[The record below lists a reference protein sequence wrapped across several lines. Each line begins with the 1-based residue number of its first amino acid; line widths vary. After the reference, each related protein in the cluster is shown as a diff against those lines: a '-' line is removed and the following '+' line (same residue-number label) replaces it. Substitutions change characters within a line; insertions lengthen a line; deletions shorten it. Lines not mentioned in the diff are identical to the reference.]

1 MVMLQKNLRIFSLII
16 LLVFWIASCAINPVT
31 GQRELMLL
39 DEQEEIELGRQVN
52 IQVVQEFGIYDD
64 PELSTY
70 VNDFCQKLAKI
81 SHRPN
86 LPYDCKVMDSPVVNA
101 FAVPGGYIYF
111 TRGILAYLNNEAE
124 MIGVMGHELGHVTAR
139 HSAQQYSRAQLA
151 QVGLGVGM
159 IFLDYLPAIAGEV
172 AQLGV
177 QMLFLKF
184 SRDNERQSDDL
195 GVEYASRLGYD
206 AEQMANFFNSLDRM
220 RPSSDRSPLP
230 DWFSTHPNP
239 AERNETVSLKA
250 KQWQEKLGLRSPKIN
265 RDEYLRRIEGL
276 VFGENPR
283 QGFVENNIFYH
294 PDLRFEFP
302 VPQGWILQ
310 NTPAFIRLVSPN
322 KDAMIIFTISPE
334 GPPKQAALQFT
345 QKNKAE
351 VIESS
356 PTEVNGLPAHRLISE
371 VRSSQGVLTIKSYFI
386 EKEGKVYMFHGFT
399 SPVRFDQYSPTFS
412 ITMEKFRELTDPK
425 KLAVKPPRVRIRSA
439 PQGGSVRGVLVALG
453 VPEDDLERTALLN
466 GKTLN
471 ENIGAGTMM
480 KVIER

>member
-1 MVMLQKNLRIFSLII
+1 MFRKNLKIFSLT
-16 LLVFWIASCAINPVT
+16 LFLVFWIASCAINPVT

-39 DEQEEIELGRQVN
+39 DDQEEIELGRQANVQ
-52 IQVVQEFGIYDD
+52 IVQEYGIYDD

-70 VNDFCQKLAKI
+70 VNDFCQRLAKI

-86 LPYDCKVMDSPVVNA
+86 LSYECKVMDSPVVNA

-124 MIGVMGHELGHVTAR
+124 LISVMGHELGHVTAR

-159 IFLDYLPAIAGEV
+159 VFIPDIAGEV

-184 SRDNERQSDDL
+184 GRDDERQSDDL
-195 GVEYASRLGYD
+195 GVEYASKLGYD
-206 AEQMANFFNSLDRM
+206 AKQMANFFNTLDRM
-220 RPSSDRSPLP
+220 RPSSDGSPLP

-239 AERNETVSLKA
+239 AERNQTVSLRA
-250 KQWQEKLGLRSPKIN
+250 KEWQDKLNLKNPKIN
-265 RDEYLRRIEGL
+265 RDEYLRRIDGL

-294 PDLRFEFP
+294 PDLRFQFP
-302 VPQGWILQ
+302 LPQGWVLQ
-310 NTPAFIRLVSPN
+310 NTPAFIRMVSPN
-322 KDAMIIFTISPE
+322 KDALIIFTISPE
-334 GPPKQAALQFT
+334 GPPEQAALQFV
-345 QKNKAE
+345 QKNEAR

-356 PTEVNGLPAHRLISE
+356 PTKVNGLPAHRLISE

-386 EKEGKVYMFHGFT
+386 EKEGKVYMFHGIT
-399 SPVRFDQYSPTFS
+399 SPVRFDQYSPTFGN
-412 ITMEKFRELTDPK
+412 TMEQFRGLTNPK
-425 KLAVKPPRVRIRSA
+425 MLEVKPLRIRILSSA
-439 PQGGSVRGVLVALG
+439 KSGTVRGALLAQG
-453 VPEDDLERTALLN
+453 VTENDLEKMALLN
-466 GKTLN
+466 GKTLDDP
-471 ENIGAGTMM
+471 IAAGTLI
-480 KVIER
+480 KVFRR

>member
-111 TRGILAYLNNEAE
+111 TRGILAYLNSEAE

-206 AEQMANFFNSLDRM
+206 GEQMANFFDTLDRM
-220 RPSSDRSPLP
+220 RPSSEGSPLP

-239 AERNETVSLKA
+239 AERNQTVSLRA
-250 KQWQEKLGLRSPKIN
+250 REWQDKLNLRKPKIN
-265 RDEYLRRIEGL
+265 RDEYLRRIDGL

-294 PDLRFEFP
+294 PNLRFEFP

-310 NTPAFIRLVSPN
+310 NTPAFIRLVSPK

-334 GPPKQAALQFT
+334 GPPKQAALQFA

-386 EKEGKVYMFHGFT
+386 EKEGKVYMFHGLT
-399 SPVRFDQYSPTFS
+399 SPVRFDQYSPTFG

-425 KLAVKPPRVRIRSA
+425 KLGVKPHQVRMRSV
-439 PQGGSVRGVLVALG
+439 PQGGSVRGVLLALG
-453 VPEDDLERTALLN
+453 VPEDDLEKTALLN

-471 ENIGAGTMM
+471 DSVAAGTMM
-480 KVIER
+480 KVIGK

>member
-1 MVMLQKNLRIFSLII
+1 MFRKNLTIFSLT
-16 LLVFWIASCAINPVT
+16 LFLVFWIASCAINPVT

-39 DEQEEIELGRQVN
+39 DDQEEIELGRQANVQ
-52 IQVVQEFGIYDD
+52 IVQEYGIYDD

-70 VNDFCQKLAKI
+70 VNDFCQRLAKI

-86 LPYDCKVMDSPVVNA
+86 LSYECKVMDSPVVNA

-124 MIGVMGHELGHVTAR
+124 LISVMGHELGHVTAR

-159 IFLDYLPAIAGEV
+159 VFMPDIAGEV

-184 SRDNERQSDDL
+184 GRDDERQSDDL
-195 GVEYASRLGYD
+195 GVEYASKLGYD
-206 AEQMANFFNSLDRM
+206 AKQMANFFNTLDRM
-220 RPSSDRSPLP
+220 RPSSDGSPLP

-239 AERNETVSLKA
+239 AERNQTVSLRA
-250 KQWQEKLGLRSPKIN
+250 KEWQDKLNLKNPKIN
-265 RDEYLRRIEGL
+265 RDEYLRRIDGL

-294 PDLRFEFP
+294 PDLRFQFP
-302 VPQGWILQ
+302 LPQGWVLQ
-310 NTPAFIRLVSPN
+310 NAPAFIRMVSPN
-322 KDAMIIFTISPE
+322 KDALIIFTISPE
-334 GPPKQAALQFT
+334 GPPEQAALQFA
-345 QKNKAE
+345 QKNEAR

-356 PTEVNGLPAHRLISE
+356 PTKVNGLPAHRLISE

-386 EKEGKVYMFHGFT
+386 EKKGKVYMFHGIT
-399 SPVRFDQYSPTFS
+399 SPVRFDQYSPTFGN
-412 ITMEKFRELTDPK
+412 TMEQFRELTNPK
-425 KLAVKPPRVRIRSA
+425 MLEVKPLRIRILSSA
-439 PQGGSVRGVLVALG
+439 RSGTVRGALLAQG
-453 VPEDDLERTALLN
+453 VTENDLEKMALLN
-466 GKTLN
+466 GKTLDDP
-471 ENIGAGTMM
+471 IAAGTLI
-480 KVIER
+480 KIIRK

>member
-1 MVMLQKNLRIFSLII
+1 MVRRNLTIFSLIV

-39 DEQEEIELGRQVN
+39 DDQEEIELGRQAN
-52 IQVVQEFGIYDD
+52 TQIVQEFGIYDD
-64 PELSTY
+64 PGLSSY

-81 SHRPN
+81 SHRPE
-86 LPYDCKVMDSPVVNA
+86 LSYECKVMDSPVVNA

-124 MIGVMGHELGHVTAR
+124 MITVIGHELGHITAR

-159 IFLDYLPAIAGEV
+159 IFLDYLPAIAGDV

-195 GVEYASRLGYD
+195 GVEYASKMGYD
-206 AEQMANFFNSLDRM
+206 AKQMANFFDTLDRM
-220 RPSSDRSPLP
+220 RPSSEGSPLP

-239 AERNETVSLKA
+239 AERNETVSLRA
-250 KQWQEKLGLRSPKIN
+250 REWQEKLGLRSPKIN
-265 RDEYLRRIEGL
+265 RDVYLKRIEGL

-294 PDLRFEFP
+294 PDLRFQFP
-302 VPQGWILQ
+302 VPQGWVLQ
-310 NTPAFIRLVSPN
+310 NTPAFIRMVSPN
-322 KDAMIIFTISPE
+322 KDALIIFTISPE
-334 GPPKQAALQFT
+334 GPPEQAALQFA
-345 QKNKAE
+345 QKNKVE
-351 VIESS
+351 VIETS
-356 PTEVNGLPAHRLISE
+356 PTKVNGLPAHRLISE

-399 SPVRFDQYSPTFS
+399 SPVRFDQYSSTFGS
-412 ITMEKFRELTDPK
+412 TMEQFRELTDPK
-425 KLAVKPPRVRIRSA
+425 RLEVKPFRVRILSA
-439 PQGGSVRGVLVALG
+439 PRAGSVRGALLALN
-453 VPEDDLERTALLN
+453 VPENDLEKIALLN
-466 GKTLN
+466 GKTLDDT
-471 ENIGAGTMM
+471 IAAGTLM
-480 KVIER
+480 KIIKK

>member
-1 MVMLQKNLRIFSLII
+1 M
-16 LLVFWIASCAINPVT
+16 LLVRKKTTTFFIIMLLVSFLASCAINPVT

-39 DEQEEIELGRQVN
+39 DDQEEIELGRQANVQ
-52 IQVVQEFGIYDD
+52 IVQEYGIYDD

-70 VNDFCQKLAKI
+70 VNDFCQRLAKI

-86 LPYDCKVMDSPVVNA
+86 LSYECKVMDSPVVNA

-124 MIGVMGHELGHVTAR
+124 LISVMGHELGHVTAR

-159 IFLDYLPAIAGEV
+159 VFMPDIAGEV

-184 SRDNERQSDDL
+184 GRDDERQSDDL
-195 GVEYASRLGYD
+195 GVEYASKLGYD
-206 AEQMANFFNSLDRM
+206 AKQMANFFNTLDRM
-220 RPSSDRSPLP
+220 RPSSDGSPLP

-239 AERNETVSLKA
+239 AERNQTVSLRA
-250 KQWQEKLGLRSPKIN
+250 KEWQDKLNLKNPKIN
-265 RDEYLRRIEGL
+265 RDEYLRRIDGL

-294 PDLRFEFP
+294 PDLRFQFP
-302 VPQGWILQ
+302 LPQGWVLQ
-310 NTPAFIRLVSPN
+310 NTPAFIRMVSPN
-322 KDAMIIFTISPE
+322 KDALIIFTISPE
-334 GPPKQAALQFT
+334 GPPEQAALQFA
-345 QKNKAE
+345 QKNEAR

-356 PTEVNGLPAHRLISE
+356 PTKVNGLPAHRLISE

-386 EKEGKVYMFHGFT
+386 EKKGKVYMFHGIT
-399 SPVRFDQYSPTFS
+399 SPVRFDQYSPTFGN
-412 ITMEKFRELTDPK
+412 TMEQFRELTNPK
-425 KLAVKPPRVRIRSA
+425 MLEVKPLRIRILSSA
-439 PQGGSVRGVLVALG
+439 RSGTVRGALLAQG
-453 VPEDDLERTALLN
+453 VTENDLEKMALLN
-466 GKTLN
+466 GKTLDDP
-471 ENIGAGTMM
+471 IAAGTLI
-480 KVIER
+480 KIIRK

>member
-1 MVMLQKNLRIFSLII
+1 MVRRNLTIFSLIV

-39 DEQEEIELGRQVN
+39 DDQEEIELGRQAN
-52 IQVVQEFGIYDD
+52 TQIVQEFGIYDD
-64 PELSTY
+64 PGLSSY

-81 SHRPN
+81 SHRPE
-86 LPYDCKVMDSPVVNA
+86 LSYECKVMDSPVVNA

-124 MIGVMGHELGHVTAR
+124 MITVMGHELGHITAR
-139 HSAQQYSRAQLA
+139 HSAQQYSKAQLA

-159 IFLDYLPAIAGEV
+159 IFLDYLPAIAGDV

-195 GVEYASRLGYD
+195 GVEYASKMGYD
-206 AEQMANFFNSLDRM
+206 AKQMANFFDTLDRM
-220 RPSSDRSPLP
+220 RPSSEGSPLP

-239 AERNETVSLKA
+239 AERNETVSLRA
-250 KQWQEKLGLRSPKIN
+250 REWQEKLGLRSPKIN
-265 RDEYLRRIEGL
+265 RDVYLKRIEGL

-294 PDLRFEFP
+294 PDLRFQFP
-302 VPQGWILQ
+302 VPQGWVLQ
-310 NTPAFIRLVSPN
+310 NTPAFIRVVSPN
-322 KDAMIIFTISPE
+322 KDALIIFTISPE
-334 GPPKQAALQFT
+334 GPPEQAALQFA
-345 QKNKAE
+345 QKNKVE
-351 VIESS
+351 VIETS
-356 PTEVNGLPAHRLISE
+356 PTKVNGLPAHRLISE

-399 SPVRFDQYSPTFS
+399 SPVRFDQYSSTFGS
-412 ITMEKFRELTDPK
+412 TMEQFRELTDPK
-425 KLAVKPPRVRIRSA
+425 RLEVKPFRVRILSA
-439 PQGGSVRGVLVALG
+439 PRAGSVRGALLALN
-453 VPEDDLERTALLN
+453 VPENDLEKIALLN
-466 GKTLN
+466 GKTLDDT
-471 ENIGAGTMM
+471 IAAGTLM
-480 KVIER
+480 KIIKK

>member
-1 MVMLQKNLRIFSLII
+1 MVMVRKNFTTFALII
-16 LLVFWIASCAINPVT
+16 LLISFLVSCAINPVT

-39 DEQEEIELGRQVN
+39 DDQEEIELGRQANVQ
-52 IQVVQEFGIYDD
+52 IVQEYGIYDD

-70 VNDFCQKLAKI
+70 VNDFCQRLAKI

-86 LPYDCKVMDSPVVNA
+86 LSYECKVMDSPVVNA

-124 MIGVMGHELGHVTAR
+124 LISVMGHELGHVTAR

-159 IFLDYLPAIAGEV
+159 VFMPDIAGEV

-184 SRDNERQSDDL
+184 GRDDERQSDDL
-195 GVEYASRLGYD
+195 GVEYASKLGYD
-206 AEQMANFFNSLDRM
+206 AKQMANFFNTLDRM
-220 RPSSDRSPLP
+220 RPSSDGSPLP

-239 AERNETVSLKA
+239 AERNQTVSLRA
-250 KQWQEKLGLRSPKIN
+250 KEWQDKLNLKNPKIN
-265 RDEYLRRIEGL
+265 RDEYLRRIDGL

-294 PDLRFEFP
+294 PDLRFQFP
-302 VPQGWILQ
+302 LPQGWVLQ
-310 NTPAFIRLVSPN
+310 NAPAFIRMVSPN
-322 KDAMIIFTISPE
+322 KDALIIFTISPE
-334 GPPKQAALQFT
+334 GPPEQAALQFV
-345 QKNKAE
+345 QKNEAR

-356 PTEVNGLPAHRLISE
+356 PTKVNGLPAHRLISE

-386 EKEGKVYMFHGFT
+386 EKEGKVYMFHGIT
-399 SPVRFDQYSPTFS
+399 SPVRFDQYSPTFGN
-412 ITMEKFRELTDPK
+412 TMEQFRELTNPK
-425 KLAVKPPRVRIRSA
+425 MLEVKPLRIRILSSA
-439 PQGGSVRGVLVALG
+439 RSGTVRGALLAQG
-453 VPEDDLERTALLN
+453 VNENDLEKMALLN
-466 GKTLN
+466 GKTLDDP
-471 ENIGAGTMM
+471 IAAGTLI
-480 KVIER
+480 KIIRK

>member
-1 MVMLQKNLRIFSLII
+1 MFRKNLTIFSLT
-16 LLVFWIASCAINPVT
+16 LFLVFWIASCAINPVT

-39 DEQEEIELGRQVN
+39 DDQEEIELGRQANVQ
-52 IQVVQEFGIYDD
+52 IVQEYGIYDD

-70 VNDFCQKLAKI
+70 VNDFCQRLAKI

-86 LPYDCKVMDSPVVNA
+86 LSYECKVMDSPVVNA

-124 MIGVMGHELGHVTAR
+124 LISVMGHELGHVTAR

-159 IFLDYLPAIAGEV
+159 VFMPDIAGEV

-184 SRDNERQSDDL
+184 GRDDERQSDDL
-195 GVEYASRLGYD
+195 GVEYASKLGYD
-206 AEQMANFFNSLDRM
+206 AKQMANFFNTLDRM
-220 RPSSDRSPLP
+220 RPSSDGSPLP

-239 AERNETVSLKA
+239 AERNQTVSLRA
-250 KQWQEKLGLRSPKIN
+250 KEWQDKLNLKNPKIN
-265 RDEYLRRIEGL
+265 RDEYLRRIDGL

-294 PDLRFEFP
+294 PDLRFQFP
-302 VPQGWILQ
+302 LPQGWVLQ
-310 NTPAFIRLVSPN
+310 NAPAFIRMVSPN
-322 KDAMIIFTISPE
+322 KDALIIFTISPE
-334 GPPKQAALQFT
+334 GPPEQAALQFV
-345 QKNKAE
+345 QKNEAR

-356 PTEVNGLPAHRLISE
+356 PTKVNGLPAHRLISE

-386 EKEGKVYMFHGFT
+386 EKKGKVYMFHGIT
-399 SPVRFDQYSPTFS
+399 SPVRFDQYSPTFGN
-412 ITMEKFRELTDPK
+412 TMEQFRELTNPK
-425 KLAVKPPRVRIRSA
+425 MLEVKPLRIRILSSA
-439 PQGGSVRGVLVALG
+439 RSGTVRGALLAQG
-453 VPEDDLERTALLN
+453 VTENDLEKMALLN
-466 GKTLN
+466 GKTLDDP
-471 ENIGAGTMM
+471 IAAGTLI
-480 KVIER
+480 KIIRK

>member
-1 MVMLQKNLRIFSLII
+1 MFRKNLKIFSLT
-16 LLVFWIASCAINPVT
+16 LFLVFWIASCAINPVT

-39 DEQEEIELGRQVN
+39 DDQEEIELGRQANVQ
-52 IQVVQEFGIYDD
+52 IVQEYGIYDD

-70 VNDFCQKLAKI
+70 VNDFCQRLAKI

-86 LPYDCKVMDSPVVNA
+86 LSYECKVMDSPVVNA

-124 MIGVMGHELGHVTAR
+124 LISVMGHELGHVTAR

-159 IFLDYLPAIAGEV
+159 VFIPDIAGEV

-184 SRDNERQSDDL
+184 GRDDERQSDDL
-195 GVEYASRLGYD
+195 GVEYASKLGYD
-206 AEQMANFFNSLDRM
+206 AKQMANFFDTLDRM
-220 RPSSDRSPLP
+220 RPSSEGSLLP

-239 AERNETVSLKA
+239 AERNQTVSLRA
-250 KQWQEKLGLRSPKIN
+250 KEWQDKLNLKNPKIN
-265 RDEYLRRIEGL
+265 RDEYLRRIDGL

-294 PDLRFEFP
+294 PDLRFQFP
-302 VPQGWILQ
+302 LPQGWVLQ
-310 NTPAFIRLVSPN
+310 NTPAFIRMVSPN
-322 KDAMIIFTISPE
+322 KDALIIFTISPE
-334 GPPKQAALQFT
+334 GPPEQAALQFV
-345 QKNKAE
+345 QKNEAR

-356 PTEVNGLPAHRLISE
+356 PTKVNGLPAHRLISE

-386 EKEGKVYMFHGFT
+386 EKEGKVYMFHGIT
-399 SPVRFDQYSPTFS
+399 SPVRFDQYSPTFGN
-412 ITMEKFRELTDPK
+412 TMEQFRGLTNPK
-425 KLAVKPPRVRIRSA
+425 MLEVKPLRIRILSSA
-439 PQGGSVRGVLVALG
+439 KSGTVRGALLAQG
-453 VPEDDLERTALLN
+453 VTENDLEKMALLN
-466 GKTLN
+466 GKTLDDP
-471 ENIGAGTMM
+471 IAAGTLI
-480 KVIER
+480 KVFRR

>member
-1 MVMLQKNLRIFSLII
+1 MVMVRKNFTTFALII
-16 LLVFWIASCAINPVT
+16 LLISFLVSCAINPVT

-39 DEQEEIELGRQVN
+39 DDQEEIELGRQAN
-52 IQVVQEFGIYDD
+52 TQIVQEFGIYDD

-86 LPYDCKVMDSPVVNA
+86 LSYECKVMDSPVVNA

-139 HSAQQYSRAQLA
+139 HSAQQYTRAQIA

-159 IFLDYLPAIAGEV
+159 IFLDYLPAIAGDV

-195 GVEYASRLGYD
+195 GVEYASKMGYD
-206 AEQMANFFNSLDRM
+206 AEQMANFFNTLDRM
-220 RPSSDRSPLP
+220 RPSSDGSPLP

-239 AERNETVSLKA
+239 AERNETVSLRA
-250 KQWQEKLGLRSPKIN
+250 KEWQEKLGLRAPKIN
-265 RDEYLRRIEGL
+265 RDEYLKRIDGL

-283 QGFVENNIFYH
+283 HGFVENNIFYH
-294 PDLRFEFP
+294 PDLLFEFP
-302 VPQGWILQ
+302 VPQEWTLQ
-310 NTPAFIRLVSPN
+310 NTPAFVRMISPQ
-322 KDAMIIFTISPE
+322 KDALMIFTIAPE
-334 GPPKQAALQFT
+334 GPPEQAALQFA
-345 QKNKAE
+345 QKNKVE

-356 PTEVNGLPAHRLISE
+356 PTRVNGLPAHRLISE
-371 VRSSQGVLTIKSYFI
+371 ARSPQGVLTIKSYFI

-412 ITMEKFRELTDPK
+412 STMERFRELTDPK
-425 KLAVKPPRVRIRSA
+425 KLGVKPLRVRILSA
-439 PQGGSVRGVLVALG
+439 PRAGSVRGALLARGVA
-453 VPEDDLERTALLN
+453 ENDLEKMALLN
-466 GKTLN
+466 GKTLDDT
-471 ENIGAGTMM
+471 IAAGTLI
-480 KVIER
+480 KIIGK

>member
-1 MVMLQKNLRIFSLII
+1 MVRRNLTIFSLIV

-39 DEQEEIELGRQVN
+39 DDQEEIELGRQAN
-52 IQVVQEFGIYDD
+52 TQIVQEFGIYDD
-64 PELSTY
+64 PGLSSY

-81 SHRPN
+81 SHRPE
-86 LPYDCKVMDSPVVNA
+86 LSYECKVMDSPVVNA

-124 MIGVMGHELGHVTAR
+124 MITVIGHELGHITAR

-159 IFLDYLPAIAGEV
+159 IFLDYLPAIAGDV
-172 AQLGV
+172 AQLGM

-195 GVEYASRLGYD
+195 GVEYASKMGYD
-206 AEQMANFFNSLDRM
+206 AKQMANFFDTLDRM
-220 RPSSDRSPLP
+220 RPSSEGSPLP

-239 AERNETVSLKA
+239 AERNETVSLRA
-250 KQWQEKLGLRSPKIN
+250 REWQEKLGLRSPKIN
-265 RDEYLRRIEGL
+265 RDVYLKRIEGL

-294 PDLRFEFP
+294 PDLRFQFP
-302 VPQGWILQ
+302 VPQGWVLQ
-310 NTPAFIRLVSPN
+310 NTPAFIRVVSPN
-322 KDAMIIFTISPE
+322 KDALIIFTISPE
-334 GPPKQAALQFT
+334 GPPEQAALQFA
-345 QKNKAE
+345 QKNKVE
-351 VIESS
+351 VIETS
-356 PTEVNGLPAHRLISE
+356 PTKVNGLPAHRLISE

-399 SPVRFDQYSPTFS
+399 SPVRFDQYSSTFGS
-412 ITMEKFRELTDPK
+412 TMEQFRELTDPK
-425 KLAVKPPRVRIRSA
+425 RLEVKPFRVRILSA
-439 PQGGSVRGVLVALG
+439 PRAGSVRGALLALN
-453 VPEDDLERTALLN
+453 VPENDLEKIALLN
-466 GKTLN
+466 GKTLDDT
-471 ENIGAGTMM
+471 IAAGTLM
-480 KVIER
+480 KIIKK